1 MRPSTRGVWLE
12 AASGQRLRH
21 TPGAT
26 RNSSGSSGIT
36 SFHITNS
43 PSSGEAISSPATTSA
58 AVMLP
63 IRIAHH
69 VRIETPLGIC
79 V

>member
-1 MRPSTRGVWLE
+1 M
-12 AASGQRLRH
+12 
-21 TPGAT
+21 
-26 RNSSGSSGIT
+26 NSSGSSGIT

-58 AVMLP
+58 PVMLA